1 MNIRFSSRV
10 FVALF
15 AVGLL
20 ACERSTDSYARK
32 MYAVAAPAPAE
43 NSLEHAAAPVEVKA
57 IDLSALASLD
67 AIIPQLAQ
75 KQVVFVGEIHDRFG
89 HHLAQLEIIKRLY
102 RAHSDLAIGVEYFQR
117 SSQPYLDAYIAG
129 ELDEK
134 SFLKKTEYFER
145 WSFDYRLY
153 RPIFRYA
160 RKHNIP
166 VVALNIPTEIS
177 RKVARSGLGSL
188 TDDEKAQVAA
198 QVDKSDR
205 EYRERLRAVFEEHR
219 QSDTELDNFDYFVEA
234 QLLWDESMADNATGY
249 LRKYPQRHLVILAGT
264 GHLVYGSGI
273 PRRLLRR
280 LPVASAT
287 VINGSGQ
294 PAEPAMAD
302 FLVFAPKVSLPSA
315 GLLGIYMQKK
325 GASVIVADLVPQG
338 GAAKAGLRKGD
349 QLVTIVGEAIETL
362 GDVKITLLDKQ
373 PGDRINITVKR
384 DASSTSPKV
393 LEFEVVL
400 TARK

>member
-1 MNIRFSSRV
+1 MNIRF
-10 FVALF
+10 FCHALVALF
-15 AVGLL
+15 TVGLL
-20 ACERSTDSYARK
+20 AGQRSTDSYALK
-32 MYAVAAPAPAE
+32 IHAVAAPATAE
-43 NSLEHAAAPVEVKA
+43 DSLEHGAPVEVRA
-57 IDLSALASLD
+57 IDLSALPRLD

-89 HHLAQLEIIKRLY
+89 HHLAQLEIIKQLY
-102 RAHSDLAIGVEYFQR
+102 RAHSDLAIGVEYFQT

-153 RPIFRYA
+153 RPIFQYA
-160 RKHNIP
+160 RKHKIP
-166 VVALNIPTEIS
+166 LVALNIPREIS
-177 RKVARSGLGSL
+177 EKVGRSGLGSL
-188 TDDEKAQVAA
+188 TDDEKAQVTA
-198 QVDKSDR
+198 QVDKSDG
-205 EYRERLRAVFEEHR
+205 EYRERLRVVFEEH
-219 QSDTELDNFDYFVEA
+219 QQGNTELGNFDYFVEA
-234 QLLWDESMADNATGY
+234 QLLWDESMADSAAGY
-249 LRKYPQRHLVILAGT
+249 LRKHPQRHLVILAGS

-287 VINGSGQ
+287 VINASGQ
-294 PAEPAMAD
+294 PAEPDMAD
-302 FLVFAPKVSLPSA
+302 FLVFAPKVSLPAA
-315 GLLGIYMQKK
+315 GLLGIYMQRKE
-325 GASVIVADLVPQG
+325 ASVIVADLVPEG
-338 GAAKAGLRKGD
+338 GAAKAGLEKGD

-362 GDVKITLLDKQ
+362 GDVKITLLDKR

-384 DASSTSPKV
+384 EASSTSPKV

-400 TARK
+400 TGRK

>member
-1 MNIRFSSRV
+1 MNIHFFSQV

-20 ACERSTDSYARK
+20 ACEPSTDSYAK
-32 MYAVAAPAPAE
+32 KIHAVAVAPTAE
-43 NSLEHAAAPVEVKA
+43 DSLEHTAAPVDVRA
-57 IDLSALASLD
+57 IDLSALPDLD

-89 HHLAQLEIIKRLY
+89 HHLAQLEIIKRLH

-117 SSQPYLDAYIAG
+117 SSQPHLDAYIAG

-134 SFLKKTEYFER
+134 GFLKKTEYFER

-166 VVALNIPTEIS
+166 LVALNIPTEIS
-177 RKVARSGLGSL
+177 RKVALSGLGSL
-188 TDDEKAQVAA
+188 TDDEKAQVTA
-198 QVDKSDR
+198 QVDKSDL
-205 EYRERLRAVFEEHR
+205 EYRELLRAVFEEHR
-219 QSDTELDNFDYFVEA
+219 QRNTELDNFDYFVEA

-249 LRKYPQRHLVILAGT
+249 LREYPQRHLVILAGN

-280 LPVASAT
+280 LPVTSAT
-287 VINGSGQ
+287 VINASGQ
-294 PAEPAMAD
+294 PAEPDMAD
-302 FLVFAPKVSLPSA
+302 FLVFPPKVTLPSA

-325 GASVIVADLVPQG
+325 ETSVVVEDLVPQG
-338 GAAKAGLRKGD
+338 GAAKAGLTKGD
-349 QLVTIVGEAIETL
+349 QLVAIHGEAIETL
-362 GDVKITLLDKQ
+362 GDVKIALLDKR

-384 DASSTSPKV
+384 DASSTSPEV

-400 TARK
+400 TAHQ

>member
-1 MNIRFSSRV
+1 MNIRFLCQV

-20 ACERSTDSYARK
+20 A
-32 MYAVAAPAPAE
+32 VAAPATAE
-43 NSLEHAAAPVEVKA
+43 DSLEHAAAPVEVRA
-57 IDLSALASLD
+57 IDLSALPSLD

-89 HHLAQLEIIKRLY
+89 HHLAQLEIIKQLY

-117 SSQPYLDAYIAG
+117 SSQPYLDAYIAR

-134 SFLKKTEYFER
+134 SFLKKTEYFEH

-153 RPIFRYA
+153 RPIFQYA

-166 VVALNIPTEIS
+166 LVALNIPKEIS
-177 RKVARSGLGSL
+177 GKVARSGLASL
-188 TDDEKAQVAA
+188 TDDEKAQVTA

-205 EYRERLRAVFEEHR
+205 EYRERLRGVFEEHQ
-219 QSDTELDNFDYFVEA
+219 QSNTKLENFDYFVEA

-249 LRKYPQRHLVILAGT
+249 LREYPQRHLVVLAGN
-264 GHLVYGSGI
+264 GHLAYGSGI

-287 VINGSGQ
+287 VINASGQ
-294 PAEPAMAD
+294 PTEPDMAD

-325 GASVIVADLVPQG
+325 EASVIVADLMPQG

-349 QLVTIVGEAIETL
+349 QLVAMLGEAIETL

-373 PGDRINITVKR
+373 PGDRITITVKR